1 MPEASIKTRFAPSP
15 TGRLHLGN
23 VRTALFS
30 ALLARRHGGVFL
42 LRIEDT
48 DAGRSREGF
57 RRDLEEDL
65 RWLGLDWDE
74 GPGAE
79 AGNGPYLQS
88 RRQEIYAGQYA
99 RLVEQGRAY
108 PCFCSDEA
116 LQRARKAQLAAGQA
130 PRYPGT
136 CAALSPQEVEARLA
150 AGARPSLRFRVP
162 PGGRVEFVDLVRGP
176 QSFETDHIGDFIIR
190 RSDGT
195 PAFFFANAVDD
206 ALMGVTHV
214 LRGEDHIANT
224 PRQLLLLQALGLK
237 APAYGHIALIVGAD
251 GAPLSKRH
259 GAQSLGEL
267 RAAGYLPAAV
277 LNYLARLGH
286 RYDSDRLLDLTDLAE
301 GFELQRLGRAP
312 ARHDAAQLHHW
323 QREAVAGLDTAGLQ
337 AWLEANAAL
346 DPVPGPQRR
355 DFVEAVR
362 DNLVL
367 PEDAAFWAAQLLVD
381 PPAVSAEARAL
392 MAETGA
398 EFFRRAAELLP
409 AEANDFK
416 AYAQAVGRATGTRG
430 RALFMPL
437 RAALT
442 GRLHGPELARVFP
455 LIGSERARRRLLA
468 AAS

>member
-1 MPEASIKTRFAPSP
+1 MPEATVKTRFAPSP
-15 TGRLHLGN
+15 TGHLHLGN

-48 DAGRSREGF
+48 DAERSREAF
-57 RRDLEEDL
+57 RRELEEDL

-88 RRQEIYAGQYA
+88 RRDEIYARQYA

-108 PCFCSDEA
+108 PCFCSDAA

-176 QSFETDHIGDFIIR
+176 QSFETDHIGDFVIR

-224 PRQLLLLQALGLK
+224 PRQLLLLEALGLS
-237 APAYGHIALIVGAD
+237 APAYGHLALIVGAD

-259 GAQSLGEL
+259 GAQSLREL
-267 RAAGYLPAAV
+267 RATGYLPAAV
-277 LNYLARLGH
+277 VNYLARLGH
-286 RYDSDRLLDLTDLAE
+286 RYDSEELLDLAGLAE
-301 GFELQRLGRAP
+301 GFGLERLGRSP
-312 ARHDAAQLHHW
+312 ARHDAAQLRHW
-323 QREAVAGLDTAGLQ
+323 QREAVAGLDAAALQ
-337 AWLEANAAL
+337 SWLEEAAAL
-346 DPVPGPQRR
+346 EAVPGALRR

-367 PEDAAFWAAQLLVD
+367 PADAAFWASQLFTD
-381 PPAVSAEARAL
+381 PPVVSAEARAL

-398 EFFRRAAELLP
+398 GFYRRAAELVP
-409 AEANDFK
+409 AEAGDFK
-416 AYAQAVGRATGTRG
+416 TYARAVGQATGTRG

-442 GRLHGPELARVFP
+442 GQLHGPEMGRVFP
-455 LIGSERARRRLLA
+455 LIGSERVRRRLQA